1 MNRMSNMKWQLMLYF
16 AAASALIVA
25 ICTAGWMYGAEEL
38 PLMKRWL
45 GFAAV
50 VLFVGLAVGYLAA
63 KHFQR
68 KVDALHLAIIQLSK
82 GNLSNRIPLSD
93 NDPFRWIY
101 RDFNAMAQSIEERV
115 RLLQK
120 LGEENVMLKAQAN
133 EDAVIEER
141 KRLARDLH
149 DTVSQQLF
157 AIHMAAS
164 SLPKV
169 ADRDPALAGRLMEQ
183 LIQMSHHAQKQM
195 RGLIAQLRPIELEG
209 KSLKSAL
216 DQWFPDYCRQNG
228 LQGTL
233 DLSIG
238 GTLPEAIERQMF
250 LLIQEGMANVVKHS
264 GADRVALS
272 LHDRGHQYLLQ
283 IQDNGAGFDPHATK
297 AGSYGLTT
305 MKERAQ
311 KLGGDFEI
319 FSRPGFGTRISI
331 RIPKFKREDAR
342 ADVRGRAEDATEAR
356 GRAEDATQAH
366 GRAEDAAEAHAQRRT
381 DGQTGAG
388 GKPDG
393 QTGANGRPLG
403 E

>member
-1 MNRMSNMKWQLMLYF
+1 MMNRMSNMKWQLMLYF

-157 AIHMAAS
+157 AIHVSAS
-164 SLPKV
+164 SLPKLLEI
-169 ADRDPALAGRLMEQ
+169 DRERAAEVMQQ
-183 LIQMSHHAQKQM
+183 LIHMSNAAQRQM
-195 RGLIAQLRPIELEG
+195 RGLIAQLRPLELEG
-209 KSLKSAL
+209 RSLKEAL
-216 DQWFPDYCRQNG
+216 EKWFPDYCRQNG
-228 LQGTL
+228 LQGELRWDIETP
-233 DLSIG
+233 LS
-238 GTLPEAIERQMF
+238 EAKEHQLFLIIQEAMANIVKHASARQVLLHASETERQH
-250 LLIQEGMANVVKHS
+250 VVT
-264 GADRVALS
+264 
-272 LHDRGHQYLLQ
+272 LQ
-283 IQDNGAGFDPHATK
+283 DDGAGFRADQVK

-305 MKERAQ
+305 MRERAQ
-311 KLGGDFEI
+311 KLGGDTEI
-319 FSRPGFGTRISI
+319 ISKAGAGTRI
-331 RIPKFKREDAR
+331 RVTIPKFADRED
-342 ADVRGRAEDATEAR
+342 DVDER
-356 GRAEDATQAH
+356 H
-366 GRAEDAAEAHAQRRT
+366 G
-381 DGQTGAG
+381 
-388 GKPDG
+388 
-393 QTGANGRPLG
+393 
-403 E
+403 